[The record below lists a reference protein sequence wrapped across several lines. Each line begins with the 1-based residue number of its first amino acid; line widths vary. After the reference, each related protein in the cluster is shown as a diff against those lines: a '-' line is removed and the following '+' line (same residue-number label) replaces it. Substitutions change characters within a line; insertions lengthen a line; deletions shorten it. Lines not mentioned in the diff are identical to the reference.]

1 MPVPDPLSLVT
12 TAPGDAVADLHRRLL
27 TLVTA
32 SGSLIG
38 TPDLDAV
45 LPATIR
51 IASELVAAD
60 GYAVWRFDQTR
71 RLWDAIVTAGV
82 SADFMSAMRDV
93 STATSTRPL
102 SFTIPL
108 AVTDVTAEPTL
119 EARVEAYRREGIHSV
134 LIVPLSIRDSW
145 SGTLVFYCRQPRV
158 FSDVDIQTAQAL
170 GNLAAAA
177 IATAEL
183 YEEQRRRRMLSEFL
197 AEAGARLA
205 STLDVRETLASV
217 AQLVVPRIADWCA
230 VDLVT
235 ESGEVERLAVAHA
248 DPARIQE
255 AIEIERRWSSGPHAQ
270 GTARWVIRD
279 NQPVLV
285 PRITE
290 EMLVHITGDHPE
302 RLAAIRALGLMSYMC
317 VPLPGRE
324 RVAGAI
330 TFAAS
335 NGGRE
340 FTDDDLRFAQEL
352 ASRIGIAVENA
363 RAYEEARRAN
373 RVKDDF
379 LATLSHELRTP
390 LNAILGYVH
399 MMRSGAVPEER
410 EEHAMRVIERNATAL
425 AQIVADVLEVSRIAA
440 GKLRLTLQPV
450 DIVRVVHESVETVA
464 PAAEEKKIALTVATT
479 PEPVLIQGDADR
491 LQQAVWNLLSNAIKF
506 TPDGGSVRVA
516 LAREENGVCVTVRD
530 SGVGIPARFLPHI
543 FEPFHQA
550 DSGPSRE
557 FGGLGLGL
565 AIVRR
570 IVELHG
576 GSIEA
581 ESDGEGRGSEFRI
594 TLPGSD

>member
-1 MPVPDPLSLVT
+1 MSLG
-12 TAPGDAVADLHRRLL
+12 TATSDDAVTDLHRRLL

-32 SGSLIG
+32 SGSLVG

-51 IASELVAAD
+51 LATELVAAD
-60 GYAVWRFDQTR
+60 GYAVWRLDQPR
-71 RLWDAIVTAGV
+71 RRWDAIVTAGV
-82 SADFMSAMRDV
+82 SADFMTEMRDV
-93 STATSTRPL
+93 SSATSPQPL
-102 SFTIPL
+102 PFITPF
-108 AVTDVTAEPTL
+108 AVTDVTTEPAL
-119 EARVEAYRREGIHSV
+119 EARVEAYRREGIQSI
-134 LIVPLSIRDSW
+134 LIVPLSIRASW

-170 GNLAAAA
+170 GNVVAAA

-183 YEEQRRRRMLSEFL
+183 YEEQRRRRLVSEFL

-205 STLDVRETLASV
+205 STLDIRETLASV

-235 ESGEVERLAVAHA
+235 ESGDVERLAVAHDDA
-248 DPARIQE
+248 ARVEE
-255 AIEIERRWSSGPHAQ
+255 ALEIDRRWSSRPDTGN
-270 GTARWVIRD
+270 TRWVIRE
-279 NQPVLV
+279 NQPMVV
-285 PRITE
+285 HRITDD
-290 EMLVHITGDHPE
+290 MLRRAAGHHPE
-302 RLAAIRALGLMSYMC
+302 RLAAIRALDLMSYMC
-317 VPLPGRE
+317 VPVPGRE

-330 TFAAS
+330 TFATS
-335 NGGRE
+335 IGGRE
-340 FTDDDLRFAQEL
+340 FTDDDLRFAQDL

-363 RAYEEARRAN
+363 RAYEEVQRAN

-399 MMRSGAVPEER
+399 MLRSGVVPDGR

-440 GKLRLTLQPV
+440 GKLRLTLRPV
-450 DIVRVVHESVETVA
+450 DIARVVHESVETVA
-464 PAAEEKKIALTVATT
+464 PAADEKQIMLDVTAT
-479 PEPVLIQGDADR
+479 PEPLVVRGDADR

-506 TPDGGSVRVA
+506 TPGGGTVRVA
-516 LAREENGVCVTVRD
+516 LAREQGVVRISVRD
-530 SGVGIPARFLPHI
+530 SGVGIAAHFLPHI

-594 TLPGSD
+594 TLPTGD

>member
-1 MPVPDPLSLVT
+1 MSVPDPMSLG
-12 TAPGDAVADLHRRLL
+12 TATSDDAVTDLHRRLL

-32 SGSLIG
+32 SGSLVG

-51 IASELVAAD
+51 LATELVAAD
-60 GYAVWRFDQTR
+60 GYAVWRLDQPR
-71 RLWDAIVTAGV
+71 RRWDAIVTAGV
-82 SADFMSAMRDV
+82 SADFMTEMRDV
-93 STATSTRPL
+93 SSATSPQP
-102 SFTIPL
+102 IPFITPF
-108 AVTDVTAEPTL
+108 AVTDVTTEPAL
-119 EARVEAYRREGIHSV
+119 EPRVEAYRREGIQSI
-134 LIVPLSIRDSW
+134 LIVPLSIRESW

-170 GNLAAAA
+170 GNVVAAA

-183 YEEQRRRRMLSEFL
+183 YEEQRRRRLVSEFL

-205 STLDVRETLASV
+205 STLDIRETLASV

-235 ESGEVERLAVAHA
+235 ESGDVERLAVAHDDA
-248 DPARIQE
+248 ARVEE
-255 AIEIERRWSSGPHAQ
+255 ALEIDRRWSSRPDTGN
-270 GTARWVIRD
+270 TRWVIRE
-279 NQPVLV
+279 NQPMVV
-285 PRITE
+285 HRITDD
-290 EMLVHITGDHPE
+290 MLRRAAGHHPE
-302 RLAAIRALGLMSYMC
+302 RLAAIRALDLMSYMC
-317 VPLPGRE
+317 VPVPGRE

-330 TFAAS
+330 TFATS
-335 NGGRE
+335 IGGRE
-340 FTDDDLRFAQEL
+340 FTDDDLRFAQDL

-363 RAYEEARRAN
+363 RAYEEVQRAN

-399 MMRSGAVPEER
+399 MLRSGVVPDGR

-440 GKLRLTLQPV
+440 GKLRLTLRPV
-450 DIVRVVHESVETVA
+450 DIARVVHESVETVA
-464 PAAEEKKIALTVATT
+464 PAADEKQIMLDVTAT
-479 PEPVLIQGDADR
+479 PEPLVVRGDADR

-506 TPDGGSVRVA
+506 TPGGGTVRVA
-516 LAREENGVCVTVRD
+516 LAREQGVVRISVRD
-530 SGVGIPARFLPHI
+530 SGVGIAAHFLPHI

-594 TLPGSD
+594 TLPTGD

>member
-1 MPVPDPLSLVT
+1 MSVPDPMSLG
-12 TAPGDAVADLHRRLL
+12 TATSDDAVTDLHRRLL

-32 SGSLIG
+32 SGSLVG

-51 IASELVAAD
+51 LATELVAAD
-60 GYAVWRFDQTR
+60 GYAVWRLDQPR
-71 RLWDAIVTAGV
+71 RRWDAIVTAGV
-82 SADFMSAMRDV
+82 SADFMTEMRDV
-93 STATSTRPL
+93 SSATSPQP
-102 SFTIPL
+102 IPFITPF
-108 AVTDVTAEPTL
+108 AVTDVTTEPAL
-119 EARVEAYRREGIHSV
+119 ESRVEAYRREGIQSI
-134 LIVPLSIRDSW
+134 LIVPLSIRESW

-170 GNLAAAA
+170 GNVVAAA

-183 YEEQRRRRMLSEFL
+183 YEEQRRRRLVSEFL

-205 STLDVRETLASV
+205 STLDIRETLASV

-235 ESGEVERLAVAHA
+235 ESGDVERLAVAHDDA
-248 DPARIQE
+248 ARVEE
-255 AIEIERRWSSGPHAQ
+255 ALEIDRRWSSRPDTGN
-270 GTARWVIRD
+270 TRWVIRE
-279 NQPVLV
+279 NQPMVV
-285 PRITE
+285 HRITDD
-290 EMLVHITGDHPE
+290 MLRRAAGHHPE
-302 RLAAIRALGLMSYMC
+302 RLAAIRALDLMSYMC
-317 VPLPGRE
+317 VPVPGRE

-330 TFAAS
+330 TFATS
-335 NGGRE
+335 IGGRE
-340 FTDDDLRFAQEL
+340 FTDDDLRFAQDL

-363 RAYEEARRAN
+363 RAYEEVQRAN

-399 MMRSGAVPEER
+399 MLRSGVVPDGR

-440 GKLRLTLQPV
+440 GKLRLTLRPV
-450 DIVRVVHESVETVA
+450 DIARVVHESVETVA
-464 PAAEEKKIALTVATT
+464 PAADEKQIMLDVTAT
-479 PEPVLIQGDADR
+479 PEPLVVRGDADR

-506 TPDGGSVRVA
+506 TPGGGTVRVA
-516 LAREENGVCVTVRD
+516 LAREQGVVRISVRD
-530 SGVGIPARFLPHI
+530 SGVGIAAHFLPHI

-594 TLPGSD
+594 TLPTGD